1 MKLKCPNLRNFN
13 QKVIFSWPPRSS
25 KYVYQ
30 IRTKDP
36 VDFHTCNS
44 TCNLTRVP
52 PWSKRKDLSTRFI
65 DSSTDENLCR
75 QKDYGWNFEILSR
88 NFKDLHPHSFWMAS
102 NFYFI
107 PYKIVVKHLMEV
119 LWNRYTSNCQQSS
132 SAVILHIYQL
142 WLRPWHIELI
152 LKWLHHLK
160 IEKWCLT

>member
-1 MKLKCPNLRNFN
+1 MKGLCLLFLPNVLGAMFIQGGTFIPDSR
-13 QKVIFSWPPRSS
+13 
-25 KYVYQ
+25 VYQ

-36 VDFHTCNS
+36 VDFYTCNS

-142 WLRPWHIELI
+142 WLRPWHIEFI
-152 LKWLHHLK
+152 
-160 IEKWCLT
+160 